1 MRCLLAIPLLLA
13 AAVPSQARTQDRVT
27 PIQKVIQML
36 GEMASKGKE
45 EKNIEEVE
53 FAKFKTW
60 CEDVISDTTKDIEAG
75 AAKIEQLN
83 ADILKAESDAKVLEE
98 EIATLTASVAGWE
111 EELANATA
119 IREKEKAD
127 YDA

>member
-1 MRCLLAIPLLLA
+1 MASPA
-13 AAVPSQARTQDRVT
+13 TAVT

-36 GEMASKGKE
+36 GDMASKGKK

-60 CEDVISDTTKDIEAG
+60 CEDIFSDKAKSIAD
-75 AAKIEQLN
+75 AAAQIEQLN
-83 ADILKAESDAKVLEE
+83 ADILKAEEDAKVLSE
-98 EIATLTASVAGWE
+98 EIAGLEADVAGWE

-119 IREKEKAD
+119 IRKKEKAD
-127 YDA
+127 

>member
-1 MRCLLAIPLLLA
+1 MA
-13 AAVPSQARTQDRVT
+13 VT

-36 GEMASKGKE
+36 GEMATKGKE

-60 CEDVISDTTKDIEAG
+60 CEDVISDTTKSIED
-75 AAKIEQLN
+75 AAAAIEQLN
-83 ADILKAESDAKVLEE
+83 ADILKAESDAKLLGE
-98 EIATLTASVAGWE
+98 EIDALTADVASYE
-111 EELANATA
+111 TELANATE
-119 IREKEKAD
+119 IRKKEKAD